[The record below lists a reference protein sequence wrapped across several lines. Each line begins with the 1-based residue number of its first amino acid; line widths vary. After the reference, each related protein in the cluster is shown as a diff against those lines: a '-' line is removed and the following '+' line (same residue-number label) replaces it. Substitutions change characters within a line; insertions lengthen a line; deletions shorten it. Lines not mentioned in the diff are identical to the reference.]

1 MRFKPIPFGKY
12 YLLDRVN
19 TGGMAEVYRA
29 KAFGVEGFERIV
41 AVKRILPS
49 IAVDTDFIKMFIDEA
64 KLAVQLNHANIAQ
77 IFDLGKVDGNYYI
90 ALEYVHGKD
99 LRNVFDHQVAQGT
112 TLPIDLCCYVMM
124 KICEGLDYAHRKR
137 DASGRALELVH
148 RDVSPQNMLI
158 SFDGEVK
165 LIDFGIAK
173 AVTKST
179 QTRAGI
185 LKGKFGYLSP
195 EQVRG
200 EPVDQRSDI
209 FGIGIVLHELLTGVR
224 LFVGDSDVSTIEKV
238 RNVDIPAPRSLNPA
252 VSEELE
258 RVVLKALKRDRDER
272 FQTALELHDA
282 LQSVLLDIGNHSSL
296 ARGESARSD
305 RGQPFGRKELRAFM
319 LAQFP
324 SDAARDPEAVGNLEG
339 AESLASATT
348 DVTPIVAPTESNAVY
363 KDSRDVPEEA
373 TKTPSTIL
381 GMPAVL
387 PPADL
392 ASPSGRTAPPP
403 PPRGGQSTRPPAPPA
418 PPAAQRSVPPP
429 PPRTAPPAPPRPTTQ
444 SLPSPVAQQSLPSQP
459 QAVLNVPPP
468 HSAQRTGA
476 NLSMDWDDE
485 EELST
490 QIYDRPD
497 DYENIEAGFDDM
509 SSLRVNRQEPEYEP
523 PYAAPYTPPQPRPG
537 TNPPGYAAASHQQPR
552 PGTNPPGYASSGYP
566 QARPGTNPP
575 PLRPA
580 TNPPGSYAARPG
592 TNPPV
597 GYAINGHT
605 PPQTVPPRAQQGGYG
620 ISTQMGIGA
629 VNPQQ
634 PHQTA
639 DYGQFPQEQT
649 PPPGVEVS
657 PRAYS
662 LSEPPPAP
670 MVGSLRAPPTAT
682 QTFTMEASQRP
693 EGGRNPLFAMLAIA
707 AVVLISAVGWVF
719 LRKTDPGVVQV
730 AVHPADATMLFDGQP
745 VGSTSP
751 FVVTDVS
758 PTGKH
763 VIEVKKSGYRSWSQE
778 VQVSPGQTLSL
789 QVPMTPEGE
798 EAQAVGAVASNG
810 AQATGGFSLETSP
823 PGATVALD
831 GQDLGGIT
839 PLRVG
844 NLLARTY
851 EVKVK
856 LAGFKEHIARVDV
869 RSGVDQSLPRVM
881 LEPERVRV
889 RVTSEP
895 SGAEAVVVRGSEKRT
910 LGRTP
915 IDVTLDNDGSG
926 WTLQV
931 HKSGYEDYEQPIA
944 IQDGVAEL
952 SMRAVMARV
961 SGGSD
966 DAVASAA
973 RESAPVA
980 EAPRPEK
987 RSSASSSTDD
997 LLESATTSSAKTP
1010 AAAGDGTLRINSRPW
1025 AQVVIDGRPIG
1036 NTPQMNIALPPGN
1049 HRVQLVNPEFNLK
1062 KNLTVTIKSGQTET
1076 QIIALQ

>member
-41 AVKRILPS
+41 AVKRILPT

-77 IFDLGKVDGNYYI
+77 IFDLGKVEGNYYI

-99 LRNVFDHQVAQGT
+99 LRAVFDRQVAQDR

-158 SFDGEVK
+158 SFDGDVK

-173 AVTKST
+173 AANNSVH
-179 QTRAGI
+179 TRTGI

-200 EPVDQRSDI
+200 ERVDQRSDI
-209 FGIGIVLHELLTGVR
+209 FGIGIVLHELLTGER
-224 LFVGDSDVSTIEKV
+224 LFVGDSDLSTIEKV
-238 RNVDIPAPRSLNPA
+238 RNVEVPPPRELNPA
-252 VSEELE
+252 VPEELE
-258 RVVLKALKRDRDER
+258 RVVLQALARDKDER

-282 LQSVLLDIGNHSSL
+282 LQNVLLHVGQ
-296 ARGESARSD
+296 

-324 SDAARDPEAVGNLEG
+324 NDAARDPEAIGNLEG
-339 AESLASATT
+339 AESLASAST

-363 KDSRDVPEEA
+363 KETRDVPEEA
-373 TKTPSTIL
+373 GKTPSTIL

-392 ASPSGRTAPPP
+392 AGPSHGRSVPPP
-403 PPRGGQSTRPPAPPA
+403 PPRAGQSTRPPAPPGIG
-418 PPAAQRSVPPP
+418 RSVPPP
-429 PPRTAPPAPPRPTTQ
+429 PPRTQPPAPPRQTQQ
-444 SLPSPVAQQSLPSQP
+444 SLPSPVAQQALPAQP

-468 HSAQRTGA
+468 PQAPRAGA
-476 NLSMDWDDE
+476 NLSMDWDEE

-497 DYENIEAGFDDM
+497 DYENVEAGFDDL
-509 SSLRVNRQEPEYEP
+509 SALRMPQQEPAYQ
-523 PYAAPYTPPQPRPG
+523 APYQPPAARPG
-537 TNPPGYAAASHQQPR
+537 TNPPGSYPANGYGAQQV
-552 PGTNPPGYASSGYP
+552 
-566 QARPGTNPP
+566 RPGTNPP
-575 PLRPA
+575 PLRPG
-580 TNPPGSYAARPG
+580 TNPPGSARPG
-592 TNPPV
+592 TNPPGSYPANSYPAPQGRPGTNPPG
-597 GYAINGHT
+597 GYPANAYT
-605 PPQTVPPRAQQGGYG
+605 QPQTVPHRTSPGGFG
-620 ISTQMGIGA
+620 MSTQMGIGGFEPNQA
-629 VNPQQ
+629 Q
-634 PHQTA
+634 

-649 PPPGVEVS
+649 PPPGVEIS

-670 MVGSLRAPPTAT
+670 VAGSLRAPPTAT
-682 QTFTMEASQRP
+682 QTFTMDIGGRP
-693 EGGRNPLFAMLAIA
+693 EGGRNPLFPMLGIA
-707 AVVLISAVGWVF
+707 AVVLLGFVGYVF
-719 LRKTDPGVVQV
+719 FAKTEPGVVQI
-730 AVHPADATMLFDGQP
+730 AAHPADAQLLFDGKP
-745 VGSTSP
+745 VGTGSP
-751 FVVTDVS
+751 FVVTNVS
-758 PTGKH
+758 PSDKH
-763 VIEVKKSGYRSWSQE
+763 TIEVQKSGYRSWSQE
-778 VQVSPGQTLSL
+778 VQVQAGQVLQLSVPL
-789 QVPMTPEGE
+789 QPTEGG
-798 EAQAVGAVASNG
+798 EAVAAVASNG
-810 AQATGGFSLETSP
+810 SQAATGGFSLETSP

-856 LAGFKEHIARVDV
+856 LAGFKEHTARVDV

-931 HKSGYEDYEQPIA
+931 RKSGYEEYEQPIS

-961 SGGSD
+961 SGGD
-966 DAVASAA
+966 DSVAASPAPA
-973 RESAPVA
+973 REPAPSAPTA
-980 EAPRPEK
+980 EAPQPEK
-987 RSSASSSTDD
+987 PARSSASSSTDD
-997 LLESATTSSAKTP
+997 LLESATSSTAKSSSSSGSGS
-1010 AAAGDGTLRINSRPW
+1010 ASEGGQGTLRINSRPW
-1025 AQVVIDGRPIG
+1025 AQVVIDGRPVG
-1036 NTPQMNIALPPGN
+1036 NTPQMNISLPAGN

-1062 KNLTVTIKSGQTET
+1062 KNLTITIKAGQTET

>member
-99 LRNVFDHQVAQGT
+99 LRHLFDQQVAQGE
-112 TLPIDLCCYVMM
+112 TLPIELACYVMM

-137 DASGRALELVH
+137 DAQGRALELVH

-158 SFDGEVK
+158 SFEGEVK
-165 LIDFGIAK
+165 LCDFGIAK
-173 AVTKST
+173 AATKST

-200 EPVDQRSDI
+200 ESVDQRSDI
-209 FGIGIVLHELLTGVR
+209 FGIGIVLHELLTGER
-224 LFVGDSDVSTIEKV
+224 LFVGDSDLSTIEKV
-238 RNVDIPAPRSLNPA
+238 RNVEVKPPRALNPA
-252 VSEELE
+252 VPQELE
-258 RVVLKALKRDRDER
+258 RVVLKALARDKNER

-282 LQSVLLDIGNHSSL
+282 LQNVLLDVGQ
-296 ARGESARSD
+296 

-363 KDSRDVPEEA
+363 KETRDVPEEA
-373 TKTPSTIL
+373 NKTPATIL

-392 ASPSGRTAPPP
+392 AAPSPGRASVPPP
-403 PPRGGQSTRPPAPPA
+403 PPRNGATTRPPAPPS
-418 PPAAQRSVPPP
+418 PGIGRSVPPP
-429 PPRTAPPAPPRPTTQ
+429 PPRTQPPAPPARQTSQ
-444 SLPSPVAQQSLPSQP
+444 ALPAPVAPEALPAQP
-459 QAVLNVPPP
+459 QPVLNVPPP
-468 HSAQRTGA
+468 PPVARAGA
-476 NLSMDWDDE
+476 NLSMDWDEE

-497 DYENIEAGFDDM
+497 DYENVEAGFDDL
-509 SSLRVNRQEPEYEP
+509 SALRANQPDPFAEPAY
-523 PYAAPYTPPQPRPG
+523 QP
-537 TNPPGYAAASHQQPR
+537 
-552 PGTNPPGYASSGYP
+552 P

-575 PLRPA
+575 AYPRQG
-580 TNPPGSYAARPG
+580 TNPPGYARPG
-592 TNPPV
+592 TNPPARPGTNPPG
-597 GYAINGHT
+597 GYPVSGYT
-605 PPQTVPPRAQQGGYG
+605 QPQTIPQRNNNNHGYG
-620 ISTQMGIGA
+620 MSTQMGMGSPFQ
-629 VNPQQ
+629 PQ
-634 PHQTA
+634 TS
-639 DYGQFPQEQT
+639 DEYGQQFPHDQT
-649 PPPGVEVS
+649 PPPGVEIS

-670 MVGSLRAPPTAT
+670 VAGSLRAPPTAT
-682 QTFTMEASQRP
+682 QTFTMDAGSNAEN
-693 EGGRNPLFAMLAIA
+693 GRNPLFAMLAVA
-707 AVVLISAVGWVF
+707 AVVLLCFVGWVF
-719 LRKTDPGVVQV
+719 LAKTEPGVVQV
-730 AVHPADATMLFDGQP
+730 TVHPVDSQLLFDGKP
-745 VGSTSP
+745 VGTGSP
-751 FVVTDVS
+751 FVVTNVAPSD
-758 PTGKH
+758 TH
-763 VIEVKKSGYRSWSQE
+763 TIEVQRTGYRSWSQD
-778 VQVSPGQTLSL
+778 VQVQAGQTLTL
-789 QVPMTPEGE
+789 QVPLQPTEG
-798 EAQAVGAVASNG
+798 GDAVAAVAANG
-810 AQATGGFSLETSP
+810 SQATGGFSLETSP

-831 GQDLGGIT
+831 NQDLGGIT

-856 LAGFKEHIARVDV
+856 LAGFKEHTTRVDV

-895 SGAEAVVVRGSEKRT
+895 AGAEAVVVRGSEKRT

-915 IDVTLDNDGSG
+915 IDVTLDNDGSS

-931 HKSGYEDYEQPIA
+931 HKSGYEDYEQAIA

-952 SMRAVMARV
+952 SMRAVLARV
-961 SGGSD
+961 SGSEEG
-966 DAVASAA
+966 VASSSSVREPAPA
-973 RESAPVA
+973 REPAPIAPIA
-980 EAPRPEK
+980 EAPKPEK
-987 RSSASSSTDD
+987 KSSSAASTDD
-997 LLESATTSSAKTP
+997 LLENATSSSAKAPSTP
-1010 AAAGDGTLRINSRPW
+1010 SAGEGGQGTLRINSRPW

-1036 NTPQMNIALPPGN
+1036 NTPQMNISLPAGN

-1062 KNLTVTIKSGQTET
+1062 KNLTVTIKPGQTET